1 MSVAIGALLRAAA
14 PPLAPMDNKTLC
26 MKLWDDG
33 FIVMDKP
40 YILAVIPLITF
51 ILTLLFALFLLCTL
65 PYVNL
70 YGVSSL
76 DCHS

>member
-1 MSVAIGALLRAAA
+1 MRAMPAEA
-14 PPLAPMDNKTLC
+14 PTDNKTLC

-51 ILTLLFALFLLCTL
+51 ILTLLFALFLLATM
-65 PYVNL
+65 PYATPL
-70 YGVSSL
+70 ALS
-76 DCHS
+76 CAA